1 MRWGR
6 GGRGP
11 WKDVWN
17 VITVCVSFV
26 KFQNLDLT
34 KFGDL
39 VLEVRHVFYPSLL
52 LPDGCSHTFLVL
64 IQVLS
69 EGKKKGCG
77 LFWCCDNRWENQ
89 CLFKFNGMI
98 PKLLLVVGSLGCGLQ
113 FPGVTWGSFYTFLD
127 KFNIQLRLALIFLHS
142 QTCVFAHYWVSLG
155 WS

>member
-69 EGKKKGCG
+69 EGKKKGVDCSG
-77 LFWCCDNRWENQ
+77 AVT
-89 CLFKFNGMI
+89 I
-98 PKLLLVVGSLGCGLQ
+98 VGKTSA
-113 FPGVTWGSFYTFLD
+113 FL
-127 KFNIQLRLALIFLHS
+127 NS
-142 QTCVFAHYWVSLG
+142 ME
-155 WS
+155 